1 MLLSMTGYGRA
12 EHQSEAFYVKVEIKS
27 LNAKYFDLS
36 LRSSRLLNH
45 REMEL
50 RQYLQQKLVR
60 GKVNVSID
68 IQRLGQAHHP
78 LQLDEQLLEQVFLQL
93 HQLADRLGASKQ
105 DLFRM
110 AVQKTESLTAPE
122 QDQELSEEEWQ
133 SLMQTLESAL
143 QECLHFRQQEGQAML
158 RQLQNEIERI
168 EKGLAYIQAIEPTR
182 SENIRQR
189 LLQQLANLTDHEG
202 IDHNRLEQEMIYYIE
217 RLDISEEKVRLANHI
232 SYFHHLLAAE
242 LSEGKKLAF
251 LCQEIGRE
259 INTIGAKAANA
270 DIQQTIVDMKDA
282 LERIKEQLHNIL

>member
-1 MLLSMTGYGRA
+1 MTGYGRA

>member
-1 MLLSMTGYGRA
+1 MTGYGRA

-143 QECLHFRQQEGQAML
+143 QECLRFRQQEGQAML